1 MAKYRMRTRLRTTL
15 PFALIGLVP
24 KGKKDCGAH
33 EYYKSAEGLY
43 LCYHCT
49 VGVGHERPLDW

>member
-1 MAKYRMRTRLRTTL
+1 MPRYRWRTRLRTHL
-15 PFALIGLVP
+15 PFALLNLAP

-33 EYYKSAEGLY
+33 EWYRSEEDLH

-49 VGVGHERPLDW
+49 AGHRRQSW